1 MRILGSDA
9 QGRTVFTAPL
19 PHGGSPEAVAFDA
32 GYVPLRPADASRGAD
47 GTLELTLR
55 VRPRG
60 DENPPKTR
68 PPGRDRNLPADL
80 GTPPRQRQRVAAY
93 ALVSSERG
101 LLATQYSAR
110 TAVEGRW
117 GMPGGGLDPF
127 EEPPAA
133 VLREVY
139 EETAQSVV
147 LTELETVQ
155 TSHWVGRNPL
165 GEVEDFHAVRLV
177 YLAACP
183 EPTEP
188 QVLDTGGTTSDARW
202 VALSDWSTLDW
213 TSGWRQILTE
223 RYGSSPPGNC

>member
-1 MRILGSDA
+1 MRILGRDD
-9 QGRTVFTAPL
+9 QGRTVFAAPL
-19 PHGGSPEAVAFDA
+19 PHGGTPEAVAFDA
-32 GYVPLRPADASRGAD
+32 GYVPVRPTDASRGGD
-47 GTLELTLR
+47 GTLELTLE

-60 DENPPKTR
+60 DEKPPKPR
-68 PPGRDRNLPADL
+68 PPGRDRSLPSDL
-80 GTPPRQRQRVAAY
+80 GTQPRQRQRVAAY

-101 LLATQYSAR
+101 LLATQYSDR

-117 GMPGGGLDPF
+117 GMPGGGLDQN

-147 LTELETVQ
+147 LAGLETVQ
-155 TSHWVGRNPL
+155 TSHWVGRNPA

-177 YLAACP
+177 YRADCP

-188 QVLDTGGTTSDARW
+188 QVLDAGGTTADACW
-202 VALSDWSTLDW
+202 VGLAEWTTLDW
-213 TSGWRQILTE
+213 TPGWRQILTE
-223 RYGSSPPGNC
+223 RYG